1 MSTSSSIVDS
11 HTTEYEDGYT
21 CEFYGEVV
29 AEVEETDE
37 GEITSIALSWNAWG
51 EGDKDGPG
59 PVGDVL
65 ELAASTFPPGSRLYV
80 YVPTCPECYMGAP
93 APIDG
98 YECYGGCGFDW
109 KEWAANEYA

>member
-1 MSTSSSIVDS
+1 MSSDIVDS
-11 HTTEYEDGYT
+11 YTTEYEENFQCD
-21 CEFYGEVV
+21 FYGEVV
-29 AEVEETDE
+29 AEVEETEE
-37 GEITSIALSWNAWG
+37 GEITLTPSWNAWG

-65 ELAASTFPPGSRLYV
+65 TLDARVFPVGSRLYV
-80 YVPTCPECYMGAP
+80 YSPPCPECGIGAP

-109 KEWAANEYA
+109 KEWAADRYS